1 MENENGKKMKN
12 AMQLLPI
19 WLITKATDKCQTIE
33 EVRELNEEI
42 RSYLDKLNGEIVE
55 MNLANSLG
63 LFNGLRKKM
72 DKKDL
77 PDQET
82 DTNTKQIKTDR
93 CNINRDLD
101 YIKGYQRAFIKLTI
115 DLLDKMKEGL
125 SDKEREDYS
134 DLIEMYRNAADDAVF
149 VAYNRLY
156 LGLLIKTDEALA
168 EGKIDLADSF
178 VKELI
183 EDTRKNI
190 KA

>member
-1 MENENGKKMKN
+1 MKN

-42 RSYLDKLNGEIVE
+42 RSFLDKLNGEIVE

>member
-77 PDQET
+77 PDQEI
-82 DTNTKQIKTDR
+82 DLCKIDKTDG
-93 CNINRDLD
+93 CNVKRDLN
-101 YIKGYQRAFIKLTI
+101 YIKCYQRAFIKLTI

-125 SDKEREDYS
+125 SDNEGEIYS
-134 DLIEMYRNAADDAVF
+134 DLIEMYRSAVDDAVF
-149 VAYNRLY
+149 VGYNRLF
-156 LGLLIKTDEALA
+156 LDLLIKTDEALS
-168 EGKIDLADSF
+168 EGKIDLAGNF

-183 EDTRKNI
+183 EDVRKNI

>member
-42 RSYLDKLNGEIVE
+42 RSFLDKLNGEIVE